1 MVGDAPGGG
10 DAGARLGPRLGD
22 AIRLGVSGFIQ
33 EIVTFLMAN
42 GLWTVLVG
50 GIVYGMLRWPIAL
63 LLAPLIAPLTCGLT
77 RIATETARDRVVSP
91 GTFIAGV
98 TDRFWTKPGAGVI
111 QTVVL
116 AIAVADLLVAPAIG
130 GLPAVASLVLAVYVA
145 ASSVAYGLVFWT
157 LLSDPELRTM
167 PVRQIGRLA
176 LAVVLRRPGQ
186 VAFLLVFAVLAASV
200 AIPLIPTVLFL
211 PSIVLLT
218 VAAYVLPAAEEIRAG
233 T

>member
-1 MVGDAPGGG
+1 MVADAPRGG
-10 DAGARLGPRLGD
+10 DAGAHLGPRLGD
-22 AIRLGVSGFIQ
+22 SIRLGVSGFIQ
-33 EIVTFLMAN
+33 EIVTFLLAN
-42 GLWTVLVG
+42 GIWTVLVG
-50 GIVYGMLRWPIAL
+50 AIVYGMLRWPIAL
-63 LLAPLIAPLTCGLT
+63 LLAPLIAPLTCGLA
-77 RIATETARDRVVSP
+77 RVATETARDRVVSP
-91 GTFIAGV
+91 RTFFAGV
-98 TDRFWTKPGAGVI
+98 TDRFWVKLGMGAI
-111 QTVVL
+111 QAVVL

-130 GLPAVASLVLAVYVA
+130 GLPAIASLVLAVYVA

-167 PVRQIGRLA
+167 RVRQIGRLA

-218 VAAYVLPAAEEIRAG
+218 VAAYVLPAAEEIRAA